1 MVKPIGI
8 LLGCLVILAT
18 LSGCHHFLYPYDGS
32 YSRRSHAPRDH
43 GHRHG
48 HDRHRRYY
56 RH

>member
-43 GHRHG
+43 GHHHG

-56 RH
+56 RP